1 MIQQRPGKASPGPFA
16 AETKEVDMVRWISGA
31 SVLPALLFAVT
42 VFAFASFTASQ
53 ARAASPDNLKGFW
66 TSEEKRDSL
75 IEIYDCGEHLCGRI
89 VSLTKPLDDDGNIR
103 KDINNKK
110 ESLQDRPLAGIEFLT
125 GFTYD
130 ERKAA
135 WHGGRIYNAR
145 DGKTYK
151 STMVFKDDEL
161 NVRGF
166 VGISLFGK
174 TDVWVEV
181 EDSAAAQ

>member
-1 MIQQRPGKASPGPFA
+1 MA
-16 AETKEVDMVRWISGA
+16 RWISGA
-31 SVLPALLFAVT
+31 SALRALLFAVT

-53 ARAASPDNLKGFW
+53 VRAASPDNLKGFW

-75 IEIYDCGEHLCGRI
+75 IEIYDCGGHLCGRI
-89 VSLTKPLDDDGNIR
+89 VSLTKPLDDNGNIR
-103 KDINNKK
+103 KDINNKD

-130 ERKAA
+130 ERKTA

-151 STMVFKDDEL
+151 STLTFKDGEL
-161 NVRGF
+161 DVRGF

-174 TDVWVEV
+174 SDVWVEV
-181 EDSAAAQ
+181 EGPAATQQARCD

>member
-1 MIQQRPGKASPGPFA
+1 MHPYISAGP
-16 AETKEVDMVRWISGA
+16 VQVLQMSDMARWISGA
-31 SVLPALLFAVT
+31 SALPALLFAVT

-53 ARAASPDNLKGFW
+53 VRAASPDNLKGTW
-66 TSEEKRDSL
+66 TSKEKRDSL

-103 KDINNKK
+103 KDINNED
-110 ESLQDRPLAGIEFLT
+110 ESLRDRPLAGIEFLT

-130 ERKAA
+130 ESKAA

-151 STMVFKDDEL
+151 STMVFKDGEL
-161 NVRGF
+161 EVRGF
-166 VGISLFGK
+166 VGIPLFGQS
-174 TDVWVEV
+174 DVWVEV
-181 EDSAAAQ
+181 NDSDAAQ